1 MHFVSCT
8 NDLREYLDLATAKNI
23 NFSNISTDTR
33 SISKDA
39 LFIAIKGPNFDGNK
53 FIDQAFDNGAVAVL
67 TSDTQYKNN
76 TNPACIYVPSVKE
89 ALIQIATRI
98 CDEFK
103 GKKILITG
111 SNGKTTCTFL
121 LSNSLPNCSSTIG
134 NFNNEIGL
142 PLSVMQADRDS
153 EYLVLEAGA
162 GKPGDIAILS
172 EIVKPHLGLITSISE
187 SHTEFL
193 GNLEG
198 VFNEKTSM
206 LKFIQNEGILVM
218 NCHDQMDFES
228 KEFFFDEVHELFFKQ
243 CPRYVDYGCIGPHM
257 LFPNEDS
264 YKNEIGRESDNDA
277 VFKSR
282 HSMMGYLNFSSDLSM
297 MEFSYSYDENEINN
311 LIPKQYNLF
320 VQKGYFRWSEKENDF
335 IELSEKELYDL
346 IPNKYKVFPNNS
358 SEQKQEV
365 FSSLLVG
372 YHNMTN
378 IILVA
383 RCLRHLA
390 FYENKIEDSS
400 HADLDRYVAKLKSFL
415 LSDQVKSF
423 NRSQHTKW
431 LNGSH
436 LINDSYN
443 ANPASLKAAIGILS
457 HASPKKYKRRILLLG
472 DMLEL
477 NNPVESH
484 RDISHF
490 ILDNFFSQIP
500 EIEKKL
506 WPPTGVDD
514 FHLYEFGTYN
524 LSFGD
529 DRRDTNKKIRK
540 AYEENPDLLNSYTYG
555 RINKKNPPDVLITVG
570 DLAGEIVN
578 GIKES
583 IKDLYNSHYGKPIQE
598 ILPNIECYSFCS
610 DKEED
615 KIKTFLNDFIQ
626 KDDIVLLKGS
636 RGMQMERFI

>member
-8 NDLREYLDLATAKNI
+8 NDLREYLDIAGAKNI

-53 FIDQAFDNGAVAVL
+53 FIDQALDNGAVAVL
-67 TSDTQYKNN
+67 TSDTQYKKN

-193 GNLEG
+193 GDIKG
-198 VFNEKTSM
+198 VFKEKTSM
-206 LKFIQNEGILVM
+206 LKFIQDNGILILS
-218 NCHDQMDFES
+218 F
-228 KEFFFDEVHELFFKQ
+228 KKTTELARCIDALSNELYKLFWDK
-243 CPRYVDYGCIGPHM
+243 CPRYVDIISPDQHM
-257 LFPNEDS
+257 LFPNEES
-264 YKNEIGRESDNDA
+264 YESELGRESFAGDLALFDDLH
-277 VFKSR
+277 F
-282 HSMMGYLNFSSDLSM
+282 MMGYLNYSDDLSM
-297 MEFSYSYDENEINN
+297 MEFSYNY
-311 LIPKQYNLF
+311 Y
-320 VQKGYFRWSEKENDF
+320 EKE
-335 IELSEKELYDL
+335 IYARPPGEL
-346 IPNKYKVFPNNS
+346 FS
-358 SEQKQEV
+358 SGIARRAKKEV

-372 YHNMTN
+372 YHNMQN

-390 FYENKIEDSS
+390 FYENKVDGPPYKEFN
-400 HADLDRYVAKLKSFL
+400 HHVNKLESFL
-415 LSDQVKSF
+415 VSDQIKSF
-423 NRSQHTKW
+423 NRSQHSKW

-443 ANPASLKAAIGILS
+443 ANPASVKAAIGVLS
-457 HASPKKYKRRILLLG
+457 HAPPNVFKRRILLLG

-477 NNPVESH
+477 DNPAESH
-484 RDISHF
+484 GDIGDF
-490 ILDNFFSQIP
+490 ILENFFSEVP
-500 EIEKKL
+500 EIEKRLKK
-506 WPPTGVDD
+506 PDYDNEFHFYHGYPDD
-514 FHLYEFGTYN
+514 MNVE
-524 LSFGD
+524 
-529 DRRDTNKKIRK
+529 IRK
-540 AYEENPDLLNSYTYG
+540 VYEENPDLLYSYTYG
-555 RINKKNPPDVLITVG
+555 RINRKNTIDVLITFG
-570 DLAGEIVN
+570 DLACKIADRFKEFGKD
-578 GIKES
+578 IK
-583 IKDLYNSHYGKPIQE
+583 
-598 ILPNIECYSFCS
+598 CYSFCS

-615 KIKTFLNDFIQ
+615 KLKTFLNDFIQ

-636 RGMQMERFI
+636 RGMRMERFI

>member
-1 MHFVSCT
+1 MHFVSST
-8 NDLREYLDLATAKNI
+8 NDLREYLDLAAAKNI

-76 TNPACIYVPSVKE
+76 TNPACIYVLSVKE

-206 LKFIQNEGILVM
+206 VKFIQKGGDLIIGTEFEEGHPLNAKLKSLQELSSKKNNIFINLVEL
-218 NCHDQMDFES
+218 NLR
-228 KEFFFDEVHELFFKQ
+228 FFSEVETDPL
-243 CPRYVDYGCIGPHM
+243 RAT
-257 LFPNEDS
+257 DS
-264 YKNEIGRESDNDA
+264 YDYWKEC
-277 VFKSR
+277 VV
-282 HSMMGYLNFSSDLSM
+282 NFSKYMTNMQFKYWKPWGED
-297 MEFSYSYDENEINN
+297 EFYESYFDSN
-311 LIPKQYNLF
+311 LIGL
-320 VQKGYFRWSEKENDF
+320 
-335 IELSEKELYDL
+335 
-346 IPNKYKVFPNNS
+346 
-358 SEQKQEV
+358 
-365 FSSLLVG
+365 
-372 YHNMTN
+372 HNIKN
-378 IILVA
+378 IILVS
-383 RCLRHLA
+383 RCLETLEVYDEDLKAILVSPIIKSLNRLEHLSW
-390 FYENKIEDSS
+390 I
-400 HADLDRYVAKLKSFL
+400 
-415 LSDQVKSF
+415 
-423 NRSQHTKW
+423 
-431 LNGSH
+431 NGSH

-443 ANPASLKAAIGILS
+443 ANPSSVKAAIELLCL
-457 HASPKKYKRRILLLG
+457 ASRKKFRRRIFVLG

-477 NNPVESH
+477 KNPIESH
-484 RDISHF
+484 VEVGNF
-490 ILDNFFSQIP
+490 IIQSALEAWQNGIDSSI
-500 EIEKKL
+500 
-506 WPPTGVDD
+506 G
-514 FHLYEFGTYN
+514 
-524 LSFGD
+524 
-529 DRRDTNKKIRK
+529 
-540 AYEENPDLLNSYTYG
+540 A
-555 RINKKNPPDVLITVG
+555 INKDHPNVSESVYSKFQDAYIDVLITFG
-570 DLAGEIVN
+570 DFAEKVAQTVRE
-578 GIKES
+578 KS
-583 IKDLYNSHYGKPIQE
+583 LYKNVV
-598 ILPNIECYSFCS
+598 ECYVFES
-610 DKEED
+610 KTGE
-615 KIKTFLNDFIQ
+615 KKLIKFLKDFIE
-626 KDDIVLLKGS
+626 KDDIVIVKGS
-636 RGMQMERFI
+636 RGMKMERFI